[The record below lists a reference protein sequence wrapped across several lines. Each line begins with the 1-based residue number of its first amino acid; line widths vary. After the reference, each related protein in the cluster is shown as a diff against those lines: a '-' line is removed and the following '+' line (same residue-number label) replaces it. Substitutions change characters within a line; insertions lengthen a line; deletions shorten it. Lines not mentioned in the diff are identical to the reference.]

1 MSLSQLG
8 QISPLGPIIP
18 FGSRSLSLDAIQGVP
33 GSHGAPGV
41 RGTPKSMEFLGSRIP
56 YGPTNP
62 MIPKS
67 KLGSDESVGSHDLV
81 SLNPK
86 SNFSVR
92 NLLGQIILSGLMK
105 LLGLTS
111 TTVLMRQLNQI
122 SPMGLMNQSGRIISW
137 AGSSKPIW

>member
-1 MSLSQLG
+1 MYKTLISLGLTR
-8 QISPLGPIIP
+8 PLRP
-18 FGSRSLSLDAIQGVP
+18 
-33 GSHGAPGV
+33 
-41 RGTPKSMEFLGSRIP
+41 
-56 YGPTNP
+56 
-62 MIPKS
+62 S

-81 SLNPK
+81 SLNQK

-111 TTVLMRQLNQI
+111 TTVLIRQLNQI
-122 SPMGLMNQSGRIISW
+122 RFSPMGLMNQSGRIISW